1 MRLDYVKSG
10 RIFLFVFDF
19 TPLILLKSHRQNEE
33 MSLRVDTLTL
43 AILLIG
49 NLQLISVIGLNNTKI
64 LSMTNFALLHT
75 TTNFN
80 SYKNK
85 KRL

>member
-1 MRLDYVKSG
+1 MRLDYVKSR

-33 MSLRVDTLTL
+33 MSLRVDTLTP

-49 NLQLISVIGLNNTKI
+49 NLQLISVIGLKKHKNTFYDK
-64 LSMTNFALLHT
+64 FCT
-75 TTNFN
+75 TSHYDHFLFLQ
-80 SYKNK
+80 K
-85 KRL
+85 